1 MLMRTMAGSCRASGR
16 SCPLGS
22 ANPTTHIIYQ
32 NASPY
37 FAFHDRSRQTTS
49 SSSRCNYSNLAPYRK
64 RAKQMQVDNVA
75 LFGALDA
82 TYVTSAACSSEHTG
96 RDSTRRVCIG
106 TDHHRAEHTDD
117 ALNANLSAG
126 TMLADCAEAIQLFMI
141 PLYRGSRSY
150 SD

>member
-49 SSSRCNYSNLAPYRK
+49 PSSRCNYSNLAPYCK
-64 RAKQMQVDNVA
+64 RANQMQVDNVA

-82 TYVTSAACSSEHTG
+82 TYVTSGQRLPVTYTHALARGHTHKRAVQRFLLLVQASIQAG
-96 RDSTRRVCIG
+96 IPRVGFVLERTIIA
-106 TDHHRAEHTDD
+106 RNM
-117 ALNANLSAG
+117 L
-126 TMLADCAEAIQLFMI
+126 TML
-141 PLYRGSRSY
+141 
-150 SD
+150 